1 MISFLKLK
9 GNSESVNSISAI
21 KLEKIQF
28 VSSTS
33 IFSALTFSIKQK
45 LIIKIGLLFICLAF
59 LRRWKVERFKT
70 SRWLMSYV
78 PSHEIRLSLA
88 YYGSPPLVFPQ
99 PSKMFRSLVSG
110 SWFFRSTVMPRR
122 HFPPQVKQVQVNMLH
137 IFLNHNTCEQYGEL
151 SRWKHYPY
159 PPCPLKNWVRS

>member
-59 LRRWKVERFKT
+59 LRR
-70 SRWLMSYV
+70 
-78 PSHEIRLSLA
+78 
-88 YYGSPPLVFPQ
+88 
-99 PSKMFRSLVSG
+99 
-110 SWFFRSTVMPRR
+110 
-122 HFPPQVKQVQVNMLH
+122 
-137 IFLNHNTCEQYGEL
+137 
-151 SRWKHYPY
+151 
-159 PPCPLKNWVRS
+159 